1 MVQAMGNDWEQ
12 TMPVNRDQVLGFIR
26 HIITFAGGILVA
38 RGKLDP
44 TQVETIGGL
53 VVTVAGLVFSFM
65 APEKIE
71 APKV

>member
-1 MVQAMGNDWEQ
+1 
-12 TMPVNRDQVLGFIR
+12 MPGVNRDQVLGFIR
-26 HIITFAGGILVA
+26 HVITFAGGILVA

-65 APEKIE
+65 APEKTDP
-71 APKV
+71 AAAAASKP